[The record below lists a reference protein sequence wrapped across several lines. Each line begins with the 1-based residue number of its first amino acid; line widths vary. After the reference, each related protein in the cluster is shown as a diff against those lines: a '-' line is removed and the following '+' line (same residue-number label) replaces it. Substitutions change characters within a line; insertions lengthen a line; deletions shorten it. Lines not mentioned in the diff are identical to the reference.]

1 MDRRRPYGR
10 VPDEA
15 AQVTT
20 LAIDPGLSGGL
31 AWADDGVVFQ
41 PIPMPESEKFI
52 VIALRDL
59 RPDFAV
65 IEDIP
70 WMVKQRVNPASLSK
84 LHRNCGVLHGCLR
97 AMDVPICPVSP
108 QVWQARFGVSEKTYA
123 VRKRRLKEEAQRR
136 YPDLKVTLDT
146 ADALLI
152 LDWALQETKLHEH

>member
-1 MDRRRPYGR
+1 MI
-10 VPDEA
+10 
-15 AQVTT
+15 T

-31 AWADDGVVFQ
+31 AWAVDGVVFQ
-41 PIPMPESEKFI
+41 PIPMPESEKHI
-52 VIALRDL
+52 VSVLRDL
-59 RPDFAV
+59 RPDLAF

-97 AMDVPICPVSP
+97 ALDVPICPVAP
-108 QVWQARFGVSEKTYA
+108 QVWQARLGVTEGVKKYSL
-123 VRKRRLKEEAQRR
+123 RKRRLCDEAKRR

-152 LDWALQETKLHEH
+152 LDWVLHEN